1 VNIGGKVGDSEEV
14 FGIVDKAW
22 VVDSVEAGDEGFHS
36 NVEMSEDFKSGE
48 GLTILGKFCRVIIII
63 SFGIC

>member
-1 VNIGGKVGDSEEV
+1 M
-14 FGIVDKAW
+14 
-22 VVDSVEAGDEGFHS
+22 DSVEAGDEEFHS

>member
-1 VNIGGKVGDSEEV
+1 M
-14 FGIVDKAW
+14 
-22 VVDSVEAGDEGFHS
+22 DSVEAGDEGFHS